1 MIRSGHLELD
11 ACAMNAISPPPSGS
25 ETNGTIT
32 TASGLTFV
40 HMTGISLKY
49 HIFII
54 YCILKTNQEVQ
65 YDAMWQ
71 IIDINEASN

>member
-1 MIRSGHLELD
+1 
-11 ACAMNAISPPPSGS
+11 MNAISPPPSTGS
-25 ETNGTIT
+25 ETNGAIT
-32 TASGLTFV
+32 TVSGLTFF

-49 HIFII
+49 YIFII
-54 YCILKTNQEVQ
+54 YCTIKTNQEVQ